1 VIKEGVLPLGIF
13 LKKAELFL
21 IVGLGNPGDQYRST
35 RHNAGFLAADFI
47 AQKQNAK
54 FKKRFQSEFAEVKF
68 SGKKCYLQKPLTFM
82 NNSGLA
88 VRDACNFY
96 RIPVKNVIV
105 MHDDITLEPG
115 RFKFKTGG
123 SDGGHNG
130 LSSIITNLGEWDF
143 QHIKLGI
150 GAKTVKEMPLYDYVL
165 QTMPD
170 ADRKAL
176 EGLFE
181 DICGCIELIVA
192 GELEKAKAAYNH
204 RSENEPKED
213 Q

>member
-1 VIKEGVLPLGIF
+1 MGIF
-13 LKKAELFL
+13 SKKTETFL
-21 IVGLGNPGDQYRST
+21 VVGLGNPGDQYRNT
-35 RHNAGFLAADFI
+35 RHNAGFLAANFI

-54 FKKRFQSEFAEVKF
+54 FKKKFQSEFAELKF
-68 SGKKCYLQKPLTFM
+68 GDKKCWLQKPTTFM

-115 RFKFKTGG
+115 RFKLKTGG

-130 LSSIITNLGEWDF
+130 LTSIIENLGDWDF

-165 QTMPD
+165 QTLSD
-170 ADRKAL
+170 SDKKAI
-176 EGLFE
+176 EGLFD
-181 DICGCIELIVA
+181 DIYGCIEMIVS
-192 GELEKAKAAYNH
+192 GDLEKAKAAYNH
-204 RSENEPKED
+204 RFDNEQKEGK
-213 Q
+213 

>member
-1 VIKEGVLPLGIF
+1 LGLF
-13 LKKAELFL
+13 SKKPDLFL
-21 IVGLGNPGDQYRST
+21 IVGLGNPGGQYRDT
-35 RHNAGFLAADFI
+35 RHNAGFMAADFI

-54 FKKRFQSEFAEVKF
+54 FKKRFQSEFAEVRF
-68 SGKKCYLQKPLTFM
+68 GGKKCYLQKPMTFM

-96 RIPVKNVIV
+96 RIPVKNIIVI
-105 MHDDITLEPG
+105 HDDITLNPG
-115 RFKFKTGG
+115 RFKLKTGG

-130 LSSIITNLGEWDF
+130 LSSIITNIGDWDF

-150 GAKTVKEMPLYDYVL
+150 GAKAHSDQPLYDYVL

-176 EGLFE
+176 EELFE
-181 DICGCIELIVA
+181 DVYGCIEMIVS
-192 GELEKAKAAYNH
+192 GNVEKAKAEYNH
-204 RSENEPKED
+204 RSESEPKED
-213 Q
+213 K

>member
-1 VIKEGVLPLGIF
+1 MGLF
-13 LKKAELFL
+13 TKKTETFL
-21 IVGLGNPGDQYRST
+21 IVGLGNPGDQYRNT

-47 AQKQNAK
+47 AQKQNAG
-54 FKKRFQSEFAEVKF
+54 FKKKFQSEFAEIKF
-68 SGKKCYLQKPLTFM
+68 GDKKCYLQKPQTFM
-82 NNSGLA
+82 NNSGFA

-115 RFKFKTGG
+115 RFKLKTGG

-130 LSSIITNLGEWDF
+130 LTSIIENLGDWDF

-165 QTMPD
+165 QTLSD
-170 ADRKAL
+170 ADKKAI

-181 DICGCIELIVA
+181 DIYGCITMIVS
-192 GELEKAKAAYNH
+192 GDLEKAKAAYNH
-204 RSENEPKED
+204 RDSGKESK
-213 Q
+213 